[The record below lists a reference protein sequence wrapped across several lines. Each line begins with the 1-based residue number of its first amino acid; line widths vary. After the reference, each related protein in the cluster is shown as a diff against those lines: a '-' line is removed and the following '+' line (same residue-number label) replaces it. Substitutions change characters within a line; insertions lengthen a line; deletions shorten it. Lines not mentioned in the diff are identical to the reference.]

1 MRLGFRFRETM
12 AGTYHLLSAPTDER
26 PMSFT
31 IAVRAPSIVRFAL
44 SPICDIQGEVDA
56 IGFADHKAL
65 RGSLE
70 INPVLKRRL
79 VYEFRFNA
87 NDGEEYRFHGTKS
100 VSALHL
106 AESMTTL
113 PAAIWRDEREV
124 ARAVLRFDLESDL
137 VKFVLGFRR
146 A

>member
-1 MRLGFRFRETM
+1 MKLGFRFRETM

-31 IAVRAPSIVRFAL
+31 VAVRSPSIVRFAL
-44 SPICDIQGEVDA
+44 SPVCEMQGEVDA
-56 IGFADHKAL
+56 IGFADHKPL
-65 RGSLE
+65 RGTVE
-70 INPVLKRRL
+70 INPLIKRRL
-79 VYEFRFNA
+79 VYEFRFPG
-87 NDGEEYRFHGTKS
+87 NDGEEYRFHGKKS

-106 AESMTTL
+106 ADSMTTL
-113 PAAIWRDEREV
+113 PAAIWREEREV
-124 ARAVLRFDLESDL
+124 ARALLRFDLESDL